1 MNKQGL
7 LTVGCLLAVV
17 ILIIAAAGCA
27 GVSSRHPVEALAASE
42 AVNEDGVTQDE
53 SKTAGISRDVLISVP
68 RAPRAPSISEG
79 TWINSAPLDLKSL
92 RGRVVIVDFWTFG
105 CYNCRNTLPT
115 LKSWHAK
122 YFERGLTIIGV
133 HSPESD
139 HEKSL
144 DNVRRAVSEQ
154 KILYPVVTD
163 NNFETWR
170 AYGIGAWPT
179 TVILDKEGRVRFT
192 HIGEGRYE
200 EMENVIRKLLAEE
213 GKTAEANSAPG
224 EPKGLS
230 MSDKIV
236 KTDEEWR
243 RQLTP
248 EQYYV
253 TREKGTERPFSGE
266 YNHTTEKGVYHCV
279 DCSLPLFTSE
289 AKFDSGTGWPSFW
302 QPIEGNVKTE
312 TDRSFFMSRT
322 EVVCNR
328 CGAHL
333 GHLFDDGPQPTGLR
347 YCMNSVA
354 LKLEKE

>member
-42 AVNEDGVTQDE
+42 AVNEDGATQDE
-53 SKTAGISRDVLISVP
+53 SKTAGIRRDVLISASQ
-68 RAPRAPSISEG
+68 APRAPSISEG

-139 HEKSL
+139 HEKSF

-179 TVILDKEGRVRFT
+179 TV
-192 HIGEGRYE
+192 
-200 EMENVIRKLLAEE
+200 A
-213 GKTAEANSAPG
+213 
-224 EPKGLS
+224 
-230 MSDKIV
+230 
-236 KTDEEWR
+236 
-243 RQLTP
+243 
-248 EQYYV
+248 
-253 TREKGTERPFSGE
+253 
-266 YNHTTEKGVYHCV
+266 
-279 DCSLPLFTSE
+279 
-289 AKFDSGTGWPSFW
+289 
-302 QPIEGNVKTE
+302 
-312 TDRSFFMSRT
+312 RT
-322 EVVCNR
+322 N
-328 CGAHL
+328 
-333 GHLFDDGPQPTGLR
+333 
-347 YCMNSVA
+347 
-354 LKLEKE
+354 